1 MTIISIVDLTYGSGA
16 MHPLFG
22 ADVSTLVR
30 LVRRDGP
37 VSAAYL
43 PNLTAAG
50 LSAIVRTPF
59 RIAERAK
66 DRRESRRGPPM
77 PPPIFI
83 IGHWR
88 SGTTHLY
95 NIMAK
100 GGFGYVSPFAAGM
113 PLEYRTLG
121 RWLRP
126 LLTRMLP
133 TTRYVDQV
141 AVDANSPQ
149 EDEIPLGSICP
160 ISFYHGVYFPRH
172 FEHHLNRSLFLD
184 SCTPS
189 EIEAWERT
197 FCGFLEK
204 LWIDQGRRL
213 LIKNPTYS
221 ARIPQLRRLYPD
233 ARFIHIY
240 RDPHAVFRSTRRFY
254 KTLIDKFAWQYVGH
268 LDLDRIVLQTY
279 RRMMNQIDIDRK
291 CIPDS
296 HFVDLRF
303 EDLEARPL
311 QEIERIYRYL
321 ELGEFDPSRADFER
335 YLASIQGFQKTSH
348 AEQADD
354 CSIVETHC
362 RDVLDRFGYTAPIS

>member
-1 MTIISIVDLTYGSGA
+1 

-22 ADVSTLVR
+22 ADLGTLVR

-43 PNLTAAG
+43 PNLAAAG
-50 LSAIVRTPF
+50 LSAALRTPF
-59 RIAERAK
+59 RLAERAK
-66 DRRESRRGPPM
+66 DERQKRSAAPM

-113 PLEYRTLG
+113 PLEHRTLG

-133 TTRYVDQV
+133 KTRYVDQV

-184 SCTPS
+184 GCTAS

-197 FCGFLEK
+197 FRMFLEK
-204 LWIDQGRRL
+204 LWLDQRRPL

-221 ARIPQLRRLYPD
+221 ARIPQLQRLYPK

-254 KTLIDKFAWQYVGH
+254 GTLIERFAWQEVDD
-268 LDLDRIVLQTY
+268 LDLDRIVLQSYT
-279 RRMMNQIDIDRK
+279 RMMNQIEIDRRSV
-291 CIPDS
+291 PDGQ
-296 HFVDLRF
+296 FVDLRF
-303 EDLEARPL
+303 EDLEAQPL
-311 QEIERIYRYL
+311 CEIERIYHHL
-321 ELGEFDPSRADFER
+321 ELGGFETKRADFEH
-335 YLASIQGFQKTSH
+335 YLASIEGFQKTSH
-348 AEQADD
+348 TQQAED